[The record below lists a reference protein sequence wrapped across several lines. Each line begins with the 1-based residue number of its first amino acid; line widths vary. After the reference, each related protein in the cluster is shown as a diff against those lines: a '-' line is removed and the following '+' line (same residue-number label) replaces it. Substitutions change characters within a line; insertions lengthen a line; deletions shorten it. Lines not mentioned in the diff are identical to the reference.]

1 MGISA
6 SQMEPA
12 AKKVAPWLPDDI
24 RKVATLATETT
35 ANRAKRG
42 LHIYLPTS
50 ENQDHNNNESDD
62 AVKSQEDRSATI
74 ISASHPE
81 RWPIELLSQA
91 SWIIFSGNLDDF
103 NQGSPRNDTEAQKSN
118 LPEERQ
124 GGFRQYPLDKIRQN
138 YKVKKGGD
146 FPYDHQLSQSN
157 DWGNTKWTTRWGPS
171 GQQQHPVIGVAA
183 LTPTEEPTATDHVI
197 QWRPGHIVDYAQ
209 SV

>member
-50 ENQDHNNNESDD
+50 ENQDHNNNEGDD

-81 RWPIELLSQA
+81 R
-91 SWIIFSGNLDDF
+91 
-103 NQGSPRNDTEAQKSN
+103 
-118 LPEERQ
+118 
-124 GGFRQYPLDKIRQN
+124 
-138 YKVKKGGD
+138 
-146 FPYDHQLSQSN
+146 
-157 DWGNTKWTTRWGPS
+157 
-171 GQQQHPVIGVAA
+171 
-183 LTPTEEPTATDHVI
+183 
-197 QWRPGHIVDYAQ
+197 
-209 SV
+209 